1 MSIEVKNI
9 SYVYHSKTSYEKK
22 ALNHVSLQIEDGEFI
37 GIVGHTGCGKSTLIQ
52 LIAGLLSP
60 TSGQV
65 MIDGQDINEK
75 HYERSILRRHVGI
88 VFQYPEYQ
96 LFETTVEKDVSFVL
110 KNNSFPQKDIKKR
123 VQWALESM
131 GFVYEDI
138 RKKSPL
144 SLSGGE
150 KRRVAIAGVI
160 ALKPK
165 IMIFDEPFAGLDPYS
180 RIQFIEFL
188 KEFHQQ
194 GTTIIIV
201 SHNIDL
207 LSECVQRVIVF
218 DQGEKVADETRQ
230 IFHQLEFLKEHH
242 VTTSQI
248 RTLAQKLYDQH
259 IIKECNILDYQEL
272 LNQILLME
280 KFHE

>member
-1 MSIEVKNI
+1 MSIEVKNL
-9 SYVYHSKTSYEKK
+9 SYVYHPKTSYEKI
-22 ALNHVSLQIEDGEFI
+22 ALNHVSLQIEDSEFV

-75 HYERSILRRHVGI
+75 HYERSILRRQVGI

-110 KNNSFPQKDIKKR
+110 KNNHFPQKDIKRR
-123 VQWALESM
+123 VQWALETM

-180 RIQFIEFL
+180 RIQFIKFL

-218 DQGEKVADETRQ
+218 DQGEKVADETRE
-230 IFHQLEFLKEHH
+230 IFHQLDFLKKHH

-248 RTLAQKLYDQH
+248 RILTQKLYDQH
-259 IIKECNILDYQEL
+259 VIEECDILDYQEL